1 MVLQSYVP
9 LEQQK
14 LENAFLIHP
23 SIPPSLPP
31 SGLFMGAILV
41 VLSTFL
47 GPKIKRRWRA
57 RQTGAAG
64 YVSGEEGGME
74 GEGEIE
80 AQGRRRGGN
89 DEEGTAI

>member
-1 MVLQSYVP
+1 
-9 LEQQK
+9 
-14 LENAFLIHP
+14 
-23 SIPPSLPP
+23 
-31 SGLFMGAILV
+31 MGALLV
-41 VLSTFL
+41 VLSAFL

-57 RQTGAAG
+57 RRTEAAG

-80 AQGRRRGGN
+80 AQGRRRGV